1 MVGDTAIW
9 YGRAKYAIL
18 YETTNVTFYTDDL
31 FTLYTKNYNWVW
43 STWRLR
49 LAMVVSL
56 PTVLFL
62 FYAWTIAEGEP
73 DRYLFVVCSLIGA
86 KICTHSEII
95 SEGSLSMSAER

>member
-1 MVGDTAIW
+1 
-9 YGRAKYAIL
+9 
-18 YETTNVTFYTDDL
+18 
-31 FTLYTKNYNWVW
+31 
-43 STWRLR
+43 
-49 LAMVVSL
+49 MVVSL